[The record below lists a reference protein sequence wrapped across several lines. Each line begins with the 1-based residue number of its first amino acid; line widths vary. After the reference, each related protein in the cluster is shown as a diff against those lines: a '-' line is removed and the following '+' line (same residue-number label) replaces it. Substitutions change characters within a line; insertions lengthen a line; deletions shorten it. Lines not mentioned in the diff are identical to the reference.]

1 MVGYDEGFGG
11 LLGGFGEFFG
21 STDVLGDFFEFG
33 WDFES
38 YDDMRMDGWM
48 VFNGLMSEAFEE
60 LFLAGYSTVLVY

>member
-38 YDDMRMDGWM
+38 HDDMRMDGWM
-48 VFNGLMSEAFEE
+48 DGWCSMA
-60 LFLAGYSTVLVY
+60 

>member
-38 YDDMRMDGWM
+38 HDDMRMDGWM
-48 VFNGLMSEAFEE
+48 DGWMDGVQWLDE
-60 LFLAGYSTVLVY
+60 